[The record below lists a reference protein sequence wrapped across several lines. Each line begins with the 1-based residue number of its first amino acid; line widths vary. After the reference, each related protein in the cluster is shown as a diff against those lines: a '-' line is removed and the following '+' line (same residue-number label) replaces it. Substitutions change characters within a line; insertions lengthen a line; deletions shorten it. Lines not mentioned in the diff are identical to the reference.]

1 MYHFYPCKTQ
11 LEFSFPPTVL
21 QGFHCI
27 PHKTYSFPSNII
39 ITPCKYL
46 QCGQRTSDVQHNSV
60 WLVLWTRIWAN
71 FNPYKTCKLGW
82 GALLPS
88 KRSPSLFCILWPVQL
103 IKDLWWGAL
112 PNEQS
117 QLKIVKYY
125 ERQLLFQMKA
135 CKLTYNHFRI
145 ECVNTHIQLYKSKIY
160 CG

>member
-60 WLVLWTRIWAN
+60 WLVPWTRIWAK

-88 KRSPSLFCILWPVQL
+88 KRSPSLFLYFMTSSAYHSAESC
-103 IKDLWWGAL
+103 
-112 PNEQS
+112 
-117 QLKIVKYY
+117 YY
-125 ERQLLFQMKA
+125 SMHSIH
-135 CKLTYNHFRI
+135 Y
-145 ECVNTHIQLYKSKIY
+145 
-160 CG
+160 

>member
-60 WLVLWTRIWAN
+60 WLVPWTRIWAK
-71 FNPYKTCKLGW
+71 FTPYKTCKLGC
-82 GALLPS
+82 GSPFASQTINQPFFVYFM
-88 KRSPSLFCILWPVQL
+88 RSLAF

-112 PNEQS
+112 PN
-117 QLKIVKYY
+117 Y
-125 ERQLLFQMKA
+125 LFKQEMVANFDTIWLNQNIAK
-135 CKLTYNHFRI
+135 
-145 ECVNTHIQLYKSKIY
+145 E
-160 CG
+160 